1 MKIFYSKIKYLF
13 FVLLLLSFPK
23 INGDDYFSKNSNQE
37 SQIVVESNIQKSD
50 IENSIFYAE
59 GNVIITSSSNEF
71 IAKANKAIIY
81 KSTGKIKLIGDAE
94 VSTGEFNKVRSG
106 EIIYFLKENKF
117 EAISDLKQR
126 VKTILFFNENNT
138 NRSIER

>member
-1 MKIFYSKIKYLF
+1 MF
-13 FVLLLLSFPK
+13 FVLFFLGFPK
-23 INGDDYFSKNSNQE
+23 MNGDEYLSKNSNQE

-94 VSTGEFNKVRSG
+94 VSNGEFNKVRSG

-126 VKTILFFNENNT
+126 VKTTLFFNENNIT
-138 NRSIER
+138 NRSTER

>member
-1 MKIFYSKIKYLF
+1 M
-13 FVLLLLSFPK
+13 
-23 INGDDYFSKNSNQE
+23 NGDEYLSKNSNQE

-94 VSTGEFNKVRSG
+94 VSNGEFNKVRSG

-126 VKTILFFNENNT
+126 VKTTLFFNENNIT
-138 NRSIER
+138 NRSTER